1 VRYVIEKYFLK
12 GIDKNKFENIEMVRG
27 REEKEME
34 LIKTIT
40 IPAEQRKRTTL
51 ANNLSYDTL
60 EIYDS
65 KVVGN
70 LDGQCKMTWRFKDYT
85 GIDVVIA
92 NLNSQFAQIVFL
104 TGVNSKSRTIGID
117 LGALQNQNA
126 MNDTNRILFCS
137 GMFSFGK
144 TNEFANSVAID
155 IKKAY
160 EHYHEALEASTPSES
175 AISSTDEL
183 RKYKEL
189 LDDGIITQEE
199 FDAKKKQ
206 LLGL

>member
-1 VRYVIEKYFLK
+1 
-12 GIDKNKFENIEMVRG
+12 
-27 REEKEME
+27 ME
-34 LIKTIT
+34 LIKAIT
-40 IPAEQRKRTTL
+40 IPTEQRKRTTL
-51 ANNLSYDTL
+51 ASNLSYDTL
-60 EIYDS
+60 EIYDN
-65 KVVGN
+65 KVIGN
-70 LDGQCKMTWRFKDYT
+70 LGGQHKMTWMFKDYT
-85 GIDVVIA
+85 GIDVVVA

-104 TGVNSKSRTIGID
+104 TGINSKNRTIGID

-160 EHYHEALEASTPSES
+160 DHYHETLKKSVPTENST
-175 AISSTDEL
+175 SSTDEL

-189 LDDGIITQEE
+189 LDDGIITQED